1 MARQKQSSTAPEL
14 MLRRRLHAAGLRY
27 RVNQP
32 VLPGVR
38 RRADLLFTR
47 ARVVVFVD
55 GCFWHVCPEHGTWPK
70 SNAAWWRAKLQA
82 NVERDRDTAQRLAAA
97 GWRVIRVW
105 EHEQPDSAFKRVIDA
120 VQSSDRCRK

>member
-1 MARQKQSSTAPEL
+1 
-14 MLRRRLHAAGLRY
+14 
-27 RVNQP
+27 
-32 VLPGVR
+32 
-38 RRADLLFTR
+38 
-47 ARVVVFVD
+47 VVVFVD

-120 VQSSDRCRK
+120 VQSSDRSREAGEQ